1 MAELEG
7 RELIVLTEEFKLK
20 GRVHMSESDDVIP
33 TSGADPYLDL
43 FDCTIY
49 DHTGATNMGR
59 ARRVKLRR
67 TAIVMYF
74 FEEDSLGKVR

>member
-1 MAELEG
+1 MAEHEG
-7 RELIVLTEEFKLK
+7 RDLIVFTDEFKLK

-33 TSGADPYLDL
+33 TAGSDPYLDL

-49 DHTGATNMGR
+49 DQTGATNVGR
-59 ARRVKLRR
+59 AKRVKLRR

-74 FEEDSLGKVR
+74 FEEDFLGKVR